1 MNYLS
6 EYRQAARRS
15 RPLYRLLGPAD
26 FAALAMRPGDLDPL
40 LARGVPF
47 HMAVEKKQD
56 ERPSL
61 RDVAPRLA
69 AGETLFLVQPHEY
82 LPRIRR
88 LIYQAGAALG
98 FAGRPA
104 ASFLFRVDVPGRLIM
119 GLHDDGDSDL
129 LWLQL
134 AGERYLKFGT
144 LGATGR
150 AKRLAAADGKT
161 AGWFEGGLE
170 TGSLL
175 YVPPHAPHNV
185 QCRRPSLALSVYWE
199 TVSPLSMAGEFAE
212 SVKAPRH
219 LRRLPTRREV
229 EAALAYA
236 RREVAHE
243 YASWAALKATA
254 DGGRDRPPDPR
265 GADWE
270 APDLRISAWRA
281 FVVVPRSRTTL
292 ALAAAGDR
300 LLEFPARSGPALAQ
314 LTHYGVTTRRELDAQ
329 RGRMT
334 AQELTSLL
342 QILASEG
349 LVTAGDLPPVGAFD
363 TADLTGWDY
372 EDRPD

>member
-1 MNYLS
+1 MDLS
-6 EYRQAARRS
+6 EYRKAAQRR
-15 RPLYRLLGPAD
+15 RPLYRPLSADD
-26 FAALAMRPGDLDPL
+26 FAPLAMRPRELDSL

-47 HMAVEKKQD
+47 HMAVEKHQD
-56 ERPSL
+56 ERPGL
-61 RDVAPRLA
+61 RDVAKRLA

-88 LIYQAGAALG
+88 FIHRAGLALG

-104 ASFLFRVDVPGRLIM
+104 ASFLFRVDAPGRLIM

-134 AGERYLKFGT
+134 EGERYLKFGT

-150 AKRLAAADGKT
+150 AKRLAAADGKS

-185 QCRRPSLALSVYWE
+185 QCRKPSLALSVYWE
-199 TVSPLSMAGEFAE
+199 TVSPLTLAGEFTQ
-212 SVKAPRH
+212 SVEAPRH
-219 LRRLPTRREV
+219 LRRLPTQREI
-229 EAALAYA
+229 EAALAYT
-236 RREVAHE
+236 RREAAKA
-243 YASWAALKATA
+243 YAAWAALRRTT
-254 DGGRDRPPDPR
+254 DGGRDRPPDLRNLDWTAPR
-265 GADWE
+265 QQF
-270 APDLRISAWRA
+270 SAWRA
-281 FVVVPRSRTTL
+281 FAVVPQSRTTV
-292 ALAAAGDR
+292 ALAAGGDR
-300 LLEFPARSGPALAQ
+300 LLEFPVRSRRALELLA
-314 LTHYGVTTRRELDAQ
+314 HYGVTTREALDAA

-342 QILASEG
+342 QILAAEH
-349 LVTAGDLPPVGAFD
+349 LITAGDLPPVGEFD
-363 TADLTGWDY
+363 AADLTGWEY